1 MKLATLF
8 RIAALVALL
17 QFIGHSSLLL
27 TYEPKHG
34 PEELA
39 VVEAM
44 RTHYFSFSGYVRSY
58 WDMYFG
64 YGLFSAFNCL
74 IEALL
79 FWFIAPFA
87 DGAGRRIVPV
97 AAVFLFANAG
107 YTALIARY
115 FFALPGYFDVT
126 LGLLMVAT
134 LVLALRRPP
143 QAAAMAKKVT

>member
-1 MKLATLF
+1 MKLAAVF
-8 RIAALVALL
+8 RIAAVVALV
-17 QFIGHSSLLL
+17 QFIGHGTLFL

-34 PEELA
+34 PEEIA
-39 VVEAM
+39 VMQAM

-79 FWFIAPFA
+79 FWFLAPFA
-87 DGAGRRIVPV
+87 DSAGRRIMPI
-97 AAVFLFANAG
+97 AAIFLFANLG

-126 LGLLMVAT
+126 LSLLMIAA
-134 LVLALRRPP
+134 LALALRRLPH
-143 QAAAMAKKVT
+143 AAT